1 MWAFCEFVP
10 AWIEL
15 SVRLCLQVLMWA
27 FCKAAGKPW
36 AFCEAELAAS
46 HVGSLYKAVLAGAGS
61 VRLSWRAVL
70 PGSHVGFLSGCP
82 GGCQKKQGAICEAE
96 LAGVV
101 ERQTAVH
108 VGFL

>member
-1 MWAFCEFVP
+1 MCAFCEFVP

-46 HVGSLYKAVLAGAGS
+46 HVGSL
-61 VRLSWRAVL
+61 
-70 PGSHVGFLSGCP
+70 
-82 GGCQKKQGAICEAE
+82 
-96 LAGVV
+96 
-101 ERQTAVH
+101 
-108 VGFL
+108 